1 MLARFRS
8 RLTFA
13 NVVSLMALFVALSGG
28 AYALTIPNNSVGAK
42 QLKKNAVLGS
52 KIKRGA
58 VASSDVKNGSLLSA
72 DFKAG
77 QLPQGAKGDTGPQG
91 NAGPKGDQGPQGPQ
105 GNAGPKGDQ
114 GETGP
119 SGITGYEIVTFP
131 HIFEDTQSTFFS
143 QDSCPG
149 GKRILGGGVSTF
161 NDEIYIA
168 SSTPLSQ
175 AGVTNEWFVSAN
187 TFDNQPIGVDSGVIV
202 RLVCANVG

>member
-58 VASSDVKNGSLLSA
+58 VASSDVRNGSLLSA

-91 NAGPKGDQGPQGPQ
+91 P
-105 GNAGPKGDQ
+105 AGPKGDQ

-131 HIFEDTQSTFFS
+131 HIFEDTQSTFIS

-175 AGVTNEWFVSAN
+175 AGVTNEWLVSAN
-187 TFDNQPIGVDSGVIV
+187 TFDNQPIGVDSSINV